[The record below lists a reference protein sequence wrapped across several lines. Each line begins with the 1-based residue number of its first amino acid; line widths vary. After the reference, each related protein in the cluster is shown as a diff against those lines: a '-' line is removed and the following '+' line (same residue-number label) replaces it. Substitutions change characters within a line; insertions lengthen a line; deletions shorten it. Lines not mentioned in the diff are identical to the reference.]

1 MNNKNT
7 YWDDLHDGDI
17 IYYII
22 LNSQNISLLLDNKI
36 TIEES
41 IVKSIINDG
50 KNMIVNTEEFEDII
64 ISYQEFF
71 EEGFD
76 TVHESNCITILSVNY
91 DGIKSELNKFLNE
104 FL

>member
-1 MNNKNT
+1 MNNKYT
-7 YWDDLHDGDI
+7 HWEDLNDGDI

-22 LNSQNISLLLDNKI
+22 LNSQNINSLIENNMR
-36 TIEES
+36 IEES
-41 IVKSIINDG
+41 VVKSIRNDG
-50 KNMIVNTEEFEDII
+50 TNMIVNTEEFEDII

-76 TVHESNCITILSVNY
+76 TVEESNCITILSVNY
-91 DGIKSELNKFLNE
+91 DGIKSELNKFLND